1 MDSAGTE
8 IALTPIAVVDASA
21 LAAVAFNEPLA
32 AEMSR
37 RLADRQL
44 VAPRLLAYELTNAAV
59 RKLRRHPDQAT
70 LIRAGLV
77 RALSSDFALFWSDV
91 DTAPVLDLALETGL
105 TAYDASYLW
114 LARHLG
120 AELVT
125 LDSELAAAASRLT

>member
-1 MDSAGTE
+1 M
-8 IALTPIAVVDASA
+8 TPIAVVDASA

-32 AEMSR
+32 SEMSE

-44 VAPRLLAYELTNAAV
+44 VAPRLLAYELTNAAI
-59 RKLRRHPDQAT
+59 RKLRKHPDQAT
-70 LIRAGLV
+70 LIREGLA
-77 RALSSDFALFWSDV
+77 RALSPDFAIFWSDV
-91 DTAPVLDLALETGL
+91 DATPVLDLAETTGL

-125 LDSELAAAASRLT
+125 LDTELAAAASRVR